1 PAEGYKVASFT
12 VETVDEPAPGL
23 RRASVPV
30 TDEGENTYSFQMPG
44 APITMNA
51 EFTENIVT
59 AITDLNAA
67 AGQVTYI
74 NVMGQTANR
83 PFNGVNIIMRDGKA
97 IGKLVK

>member
-1 PAEGYKVASFT
+1 

-51 EFTENIVT
+51 EFTENIIT
-59 AITDLNAA
+59 AISDLNAA
-67 AGQVTYI
+67 EGQVTFV
-74 NVMGQTANR
+74 NVMGQTSSR
-83 PFNGVNIIMRDGKA
+83 PFNGVNIVMQGGKA